1 MIDEIINR
9 NQQVQI
15 TFNTHQLIVIRDFV
29 AKPNDDKCKHAL
41 YSMFKQFDL
50 FNVTIEVWYGREA

>member
-1 MIDEIINR
+1 MIDEIISR

-29 AKPNDDKCKHAL
+29 AKPNDDQCKHAL

-50 FNVTIEVWYGREA
+50 FNVTIEV

>member
-50 FNVTIEVWYGREA
+50 FNVTIEV